1 MVASLTPRSYV
12 SALNDGWEDPVT
24 QTTSAPSSAP
34 SSAPA
39 FTAGPPTLDAPW
51 PVALLASKIK
61 GWIDRLGT
69 AWVEG
74 EITQWGISGG
84 NVYGKL
90 KDLNEDATISFTIWS
105 SVKARIP
112 ADLKQG
118 DRVIAAVKPN
128 YWLKGGTLTMQ
139 VSDMRHVGLGDL
151 LERLERLRAQLA
163 AEGLFALERKKR
175 LPFLPHTIGLVT
187 GKDSDAEKDVLRNA
201 QLRWPAVR
209 FRIAYAAVQGERT
222 VPEVV
227 GAIRRLDA
235 DPEVEVII
243 VARGG
248 GDFQNLL
255 GFSDE
260 RLVRAAAEAVTPIVS
275 AIGHEADRPL
285 LDEVADLRA
294 STPTDAA
301 KRVVPDVAEELARVQ
316 QARARIGMRVTHMIA
331 HEIDRIGHLRTRP
344 VLASSS
350 WIVDS
355 RAQELTRY
363 VARGA
368 ELMERCVDRETTRVA
383 ELRGQ
388 LRALS
393 PQATLDRGYAIVQN
407 DAGHV
412 VSSPAEAPAGSALRV
427 TVSDGAFAATAGEPL
442 DSPAH
447 HETGAHHEAGEA
459 TPSRGK

>member
-1 MVASLTPRSYV
+1 
-12 SALNDGWEDPVT
+12 VT
-24 QTTSAPSSAP
+24 QVADSGTAQPSTVTMQ
-34 SSAPA
+34 PA
-39 FTAGPPTLDAPW
+39 PPTVDAPW
-51 PVALLASKIK
+51 PVALLNNKIK
-61 GWIDRLGT
+61 GWIERLGT

-74 EITQWGISGG
+74 EITQWGTSGG

-90 KDLNEDATISFTIWS
+90 KDLDEDATISFTIWS

-118 DRVIAAVKPN
+118 DRVVAAIKPN
-128 YWLKGGTLTMQ
+128 FWVKGGTLTMQ
-139 VSDMRHVGLGDL
+139 VYDMKHVGLGDL
-151 LERLERLRAQLA
+151 LERLERLRQQLA
-163 AEGLFALERKKR
+163 AEGLFGPDRKKR

-201 QLRWPAVR
+201 QLRWPQVR
-209 FRIAYAAVQGERT
+209 FRVVHAAVQGERT
-222 VPEVV
+222 VAEVIS
-227 GAIRRLDA
+227 AIRTLDA

-260 RLVRAAAEAVTPIVS
+260 RLVRAAAAALTPIVS

-316 QARARIGMRVTHMIA
+316 QARARIGMRVTHLIA

-344 VLASSS
+344 VLASPG
-350 WIVDS
+350 WIVDA

-363 VARGA
+363 VSRGT
-368 ELMERCVDRETTRVA
+368 ELVGRCVDRETTRVA

-393 PQATLDRGYAIVQN
+393 PQGTLDRGYAIVQTA
-407 DAGHV
+407 AGHV
-412 VSSPAEAPAGSALRV
+412 VTEPAEAPAGTALRL
-427 TVSDGAFAATAGEPL
+427 TVSGGSLAATAGDELP
-442 DSPAH
+442 SPAVPPQAVVPPQSDVH
-447 HETGAHHEAGEA
+447 PPADPQRA
-459 TPSRGK
+459 K